1 MNRSKKIATETRQRN
16 AGFNDFERGEERRM
30 ERVKYDR
37 FRYQLERGY
46 NPINL
51 TTELPVPLYG
61 AAPPTMWQRLQR
73 SEATDGFTG
82 LGTLSF
88 PPATEML
95 DPKRSQSL
103 SSLPIASD
111 NLPISGSS
119 IAIDS
124 TDIDPLGGT
133 RRRLVRYLSCILVCF

>member
-1 MNRSKKIATETRQRN
+1 MNRSKKIATEARQRN
-16 AGFNDFERGEERRM
+16 AGLNDFERGEERRM

-61 AAPPTMWQRLQR
+61 AAPPTMWQRLQK

-88 PPATEML
+88 PVSAAKAAPTAGIHGPNL
-95 DPKRSQSL
+95 SQSL
-103 SSLPIASD
+103 QSLPTPSE
-111 NLPISGSS
+111 NFSS
-119 IAIDS
+119 TAIDL
-124 TDIDPLGGT
+124 TDKDALGNT
-133 RRRLVRYLSCILVCF
+133 QKRTVRYLSCS